1 MVLAPDADG
10 RWVPKDVAPGMQTE
24 PGLIVYRFGAD
35 LFYANEAR
43 FVEEVER
50 LVAQAPSPV
59 HHLVLDASA
68 ITAVDYSAAQ
78 SVRGLLQ
85 KLAAGSVTVVFG
97 RVSAYLRSDMDRH
110 GITAAIAPSR
120 IFSTLHEALEYAHAN
135 RGAHEAHG

>member
-1 MVLAPDADG
+1 MAVPHSAFRLPRFSGWPARSRAPCYCTKCTK
-10 RWVPKDVAPGMQTE
+10 P
-24 PGLIVYRFGAD
+24 L
-35 LFYANEAR
+35 
-43 FVEEVER
+43 
-50 LVAQAPSPV
+50 S
-59 HHLVLDASA
+59 SA

-97 RVSAYLRSDMDRH
+97 RVSSYLLSDMDRH
-110 GITAAIAPSR
+110 GITAAVGPSR